1 MAKKASASASPDENE
16 TPAAAAA
23 VKVKAEPVANEQL
36 VAILE
41 QYDLKVEQAESF
53 FIEFVEFIQEN
64 QLERGIVVASMM
76 KARSITFESAQSQYS
91 RMKKLL
97 NNEEVLQEL
106 KDGKITLKVAREKT
120 TTAQANPASAKPEAK
135 EAKYSS
141 TLKAFV
147 NAAKESGLGRREI
160 LVGVEAELK
169 AASVE

>member
-16 TPAAAAA
+16 TPAAAA
-23 VKVKAEPVANEQL
+23 VKVKVEPVANEQL

-120 TTAQANPASAKPEAK
+120 TTSQANPASAKPEAK

>member
-64 QLERGIVVASMM
+64 QLERGVVVASMM

-120 TTAQANPASAKPEAK
+120 TTTQANPASAKPEAK
-135 EAKYSS
+135 EAKYNS

>member
-16 TPAAAAA
+16 QPAAAA
-23 VKVKAEPVANEQL
+23 VKVKSEPVANEQL

-64 QLERGIVVASMM
+64 QLERGVVVASMM